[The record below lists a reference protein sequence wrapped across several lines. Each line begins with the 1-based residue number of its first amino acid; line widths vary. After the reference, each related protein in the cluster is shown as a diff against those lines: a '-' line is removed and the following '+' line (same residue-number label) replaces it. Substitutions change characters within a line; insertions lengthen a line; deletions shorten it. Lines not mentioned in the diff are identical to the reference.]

1 MNYFLSSLY
10 NFGKHK
16 GKSIKQ
22 VIDEDINYV
31 VWCISDIP
39 EFKLDKESELYFRQ
53 NKHKIHINHSRISS
67 KLPGIIWQELL
78 KNEAILSDNERE
90 NLWNEAIDILLKK

>member
-1 MNYFLSSLY
+1 MNYSLSSLY

-39 EFKLDKESELYFRQ
+39 EFKLDKESELYFRK
-53 NKHKIHINHSRISS
+53 NKQKIFINHSRISS
-67 KLPGIIWQELL
+67 KPAEAMWQELL